1 MKHTITLLTLLFVM
15 AKTHAATVTS
25 PWDGLSPAPTVTMSG
40 VQPPR
45 WHNTPVANRDYD
57 CKVDVNVR
65 RPHPTRP
72 NISQKHGYSL
82 SSPDVNTCFGIKYRE
97 NNNPGIPYDEIVRRM
112 ETLRIPLTENI
123 DHGYP
128 DPNPIDYC
136 NIDIIIW
143 YPGNRHQTSV
153 PCTTTR
159 PPVSCTLSTPDILQ
173 HEQQT
178 VGNISSMANG
188 IIRIACTGTTRITLT
203 VPHAITALNS
213 GDTQIP
219 STMSLGD
226 ANDNNV
232 STVADPYTTVN
243 VRNTINTVSVVP
255 GTYQGS
261 GIVTAS
267 WD

>member
-1 MKHTITLLTLLFVM
+1 MKHSRTLLTLLFVV
-15 AKTHAATVTS
+15 TQPHAATVTP
-25 PWDGLSPAPTVTMSG
+25 PWDGLTPAPTVTVAD

-45 WHNTPVANRDYD
+45 WNIERNSSRIYTCTIAVH
-57 CKVDVNVR
+57 VR

-72 NISQKHGYSL
+72 NYTQKHYYS
-82 SSPDVNTCFGIKYRE
+82 STTPDANTCYGVTYRG
-97 NNNPGIPYDEIVRRM
+97 NTNPVPYDEFVRAM
-112 ETLRIPLTENI
+112 ETLRIPLNTGTTFP
-123 DHGYP
+123 GYP
-128 DPNPIDYC
+128 DPNPIDRC
-136 NIDIIIW
+136 DIEITVQ
-143 YPGNRHQTSV
+143 YPGIKHLAFVS
-153 PCTTTR
+153 CTTTR

-173 HEQQT
+173 HEQQS
-178 VGNISSMANG
+178 VGTISSMADG
-188 IIRIACTGTTRITLT
+188 TVRIACTGTTRITLT
-203 VPHAITALNS
+203 VPLATTALNS

-243 VRNTINTVSVVP
+243 VRNTINSVSVVP